1 MARSASLA
9 VLFAAAAALLARPVS
24 GVDMT
29 PPGVNDAFKVEDKV
43 TYLSGRGIITDVGA
57 GMPPA
62 NLNVVGPANVFDPD
76 IWHDASDP
84 ANPLKI
90 NIRIFEIHPSHNLA
104 AINSATWITVTGSS
118 PLGAPVPTTAVKV
131 AAASKVRFMNGN
143 NEADVTGSNTV
154 ADNTFIDIVVTFDT
168 TAPPGTT
175 YKINYDCALV
185 KDGTAATSATASTGD
200 CDYESNVETALYVK
214 IGWAPIFTV
223 LEKAVSASDVDEDV
237 TGQWIDLGE
246 DPADSTKLLV
256 PHSLRIEVTPG
267 KTLRTGANPNE
278 LDARSP
284 AQAPNWPSGVN
295 DLDMDELFLGETDA
309 TAITDGFEAVFT
321 STNVNDFTPAALTAF
336 SFDPATLTGDEKK
349 KFIRIDFAPR
359 GAFEPDVFVVRIK
372 SGALLRSD
380 FAPSAQTSFVIN
392 AGFRLDPSFI
402 TTETKT
408 VNNVVIPYDVPDS
421 WFPAA
426 KPLALK
432 VMADNAPTGYK
443 FDGTS
448 TAALT
453 PYGIGVNQLLFGMT
467 KLPGSITINGA
478 PTRDNPA
485 GLFYT
490 YALTTSSVAPGKYDF
505 NMAQGVISITK
516 ASSTTIKNARRTH
529 TLKIGFV
536 PDISILEGTAPVK
549 VTDVDERKVVTTSWL
564 NLDGTSGSPTLP
576 HALVVKPPAGF
587 TFNAAAVA
595 SLTVATTFVTSGA
608 DISGKIAF
616 VTTEF
621 ASRTT
626 PTTIMKTT
634 TYIEAT
640 FDPVGAYTPGAY
652 DLDIASSKFMRNDE
666 VMSCKVTLTIR
677 AGFEPTITFKDI
689 VTSKTDKWFLNDNE
703 DVNLVVTAD
712 GLDETVKPLYL
723 ITGSNNLLS
732 GMATLPGGTAA
743 VAGSGIKGPP
753 AADIDDSTDE
763 VLQYPLT
770 LAGTEPG
777 EYVFVIA
784 NGALLNTDSSRNYE
798 TKATLKIGYLLDYDI
813 VDSDTKKVVA
823 SRRGSTVDKGYLNP
837 NNAHTIVLMP
847 GTFTNPAGV
856 VKVNTF
862 SAATVGAIPNPSTA
876 YVFCDDAVCDVDN
889 PNKLDNT
896 MFLGTTTPGTG
907 DEGRIT
913 YTLAAE
919 ALATVGPYDVYVPEE
934 LFKREFT
941 DALNAAQKIEVNV
954 GFDIK
959 IYFSDEDDITLVTS
973 SSTNKDLWWH
983 GEEADIFMHIKGAV
997 SLVNTAVSFETLF
1010 PGDNPGSCSY
1020 PGGITAGT
1028 PTPVNA
1034 GQTYTL
1040 DNVDKLA
1047 PGKYRF
1053 DIPAGAFSKLA
1064 ATTLKN
1070 FAASE
1075 VLKIG
1080 FKTLLD
1086 VVDGDGKSLM
1096 STETDSESLSSAR
1109 KKFAVRA
1116 LVTGMTAE
1124 QAVATFNTATT
1135 ATTPADG
1142 LVADDDADSQTSCTA
1157 CITLASS
1164 VGSFSVDP
1172 SPRYIATFKYPTT
1185 PTVAAAEKKSFV
1197 YTAKQGVWCTLA
1209 SNADDAQICNAATK
1223 TDKAVKLRFGY
1234 DTTAKIGITAAE
1246 TPPKYSD
1253 DASTGKY
1260 NIFDA
1265 DQTSV
1270 ITMPIFSPALIIQV
1284 IYDVVP
1290 TGDYLDLVSLPD
1302 GLAEPD
1308 DAFVSASKALT
1319 LEWVKAGGSA
1329 TNVLTPGTY
1338 DIVVKPD
1345 TIVSSGFYNHR
1356 LKIRLVIGPQP
1367 VFYMLDQKT
1376 LINPRAAGGPFST
1389 NINTVFFG
1397 LAGTNTDDV
1406 KLTDLLMVKDAN
1418 GNVVTSALSIED
1430 KSTVPD
1436 PDYITDA
1443 VQGPAPIWRVGL
1455 SGLTDGI
1462 YTFIVGGDDL
1472 SNEDPDVVAYN
1483 AKALTA
1489 TSNNFKDLST
1499 AAFAGPP
1506 YKVNEFMGG
1515 LKVKVIIDRKAPTP
1529 KDITFAN
1536 RVIYSGAPSGTIALS
1551 PDLFADEG
1559 TPDANLAVTVTSAD
1573 DKGMLPVG
1581 TTLAAATLSSSAANV
1596 RDPPGGAVFKVTAT
1610 DEAGNTADALFTVPV
1625 LTRSSGTLTAIDAR
1639 VIQSKTTLYTGGPD
1653 SLTKSKTASQ
1663 AGHLPL
1669 KVIVDFEVPVSNVI
1683 AQSLSCVVG
1692 CAACTYVTSSSLP
1705 TGVKLTAAP
1714 GGKRFTYEFTLDK
1727 TQVDDAAKVELK
1739 LVMTSTVGSK
1749 TTTITSTAGTYDVIA
1764 PASVFVLIDTIAPTP
1779 VNFIAPYR
1787 ATVNAKF
1794 SLTLPSKLYYD
1805 IASDAKKIKLI
1816 SSTPASQFGL
1826 QFTADNQGNATITG
1840 IPLAQPP
1847 LASDNRVRFSII
1859 GQDEAGNN
1867 GAPVDVIIEIN
1878 KAPTT
1883 APVFTVKGALLTF
1896 TEKDSDVDEDT
1907 ELMFDTGATF
1917 TAPAGTTFFAVKA
1930 YLTRPENNELS
1941 NPACKNGNTIIDCK
1955 EFLDADDLA
1964 AALTAGG
1971 GDCPTT
1977 GSNPTPPADNPA
1989 DYAYAVDSLT
1999 GEGSVGISC
2008 KTGLTP
2014 AVIQAWVRSLTYVNT
2029 RTDVTGGT
2037 RVIRVD
2043 VWAADNIMIGQRIDA
2058 LGNTVK
2064 GTELSGNGVTATAAR
2079 TLRVVAVNNVPTI
2092 EVTATSSWTEAG
2104 IDATVFSLATI
2115 VDTDDNDLTAAYV
2128 SIALTASAGAYGA
2141 CDKARDVLYL
2151 KTDYLTSS
2159 TVKGKSPKVVG
2170 TWSPASCTLTL
2181 IPAAPLTRVTKAEM
2195 KAALEAVK
2203 YKNADPKNPVNF
2215 ALATDTFALKRQI
2228 SVFIED
2234 AANQGKLADKKRS
2247 ARVDGKT
2254 INILT
2259 INPSADA
2266 PIIDLLA
2273 IFRTGSGILSS
2284 TDKYA
2289 NLETT
2294 YDPDNLA
2301 LGLVKIKAF
2310 PLVLPAIYDAAGKDV
2325 DLSDPD
2331 APKVVYQ
2338 LKFDLTQVKDAN
2350 SNPVP
2355 GTFAKGQ
2362 IYDPDSAT
2370 IASGAKGAEVKW
2382 IKDDQNTLEVS
2393 ALAAPVGATGG
2404 YPNTFVAETTGE
2416 DGTPY
2421 ETGFEYSATEDS
2433 VLTIILQPNTP
2444 ADNAPDNRLARYT
2457 FRLTFETET
2466 GSSSSVDFFVDLRQK
2481 ACLDSSAGRFKTSD
2495 SATETYVIKRYQTR
2509 DEDPLTVPAS
2519 SFFPDNAL
2527 CAYPP
2532 TAVIAASGER
2542 YDVNRGGYADQ
2553 KKDLD
2558 AALLALKNTGASIES
2573 QVAALKDL
2581 RNAARGSFTVGI
2593 PAGSLASRG
2602 SMDLTANKADA
2613 GTLSLLPVVTD
2624 AVETVDLDVAIK
2636 IQPAGTSFSIPV
2648 KICLF
2653 AGDTPEGSYKVMAVA
2668 QQKDPGDPSK
2678 GYTPWEKLFDQSFN
2692 PATGEVCGYTLHFSV
2707 FAPITRP
2714 QASSLTVTKAHLMG
2728 GSCPNQCSGHGT
2740 CRQEGQ
2746 CACFAGFE
2754 GYDCSMRTCP
2764 SAESWGQDQEVMHTQ
2779 SECAGRGVCKRETG
2793 TCSCFDGYEGA
2804 ACERA
2809 TCANDCSGHGRCRT
2823 LAELP
2828 KVQQAGYASWEVK
2841 RLQKCLCDGGYTG
2854 SDCSLRVCP
2863 FGDDPETVC
2872 AYSKRQVQ
2880 RLTLDFVT
2888 DPTATGFPDVD
2899 LSTDQFSLIFTTAD
2913 GKNYTTPMI
2922 DDVWEGT
2929 VHSASAIANALRTLP
2944 EFAVMDVVV
2953 SSTSGST
2960 TPAALKVSY
2969 DVTFTGPTNTGN
2981 EFAMSCPYNSL
2992 GSTGC
2997 PAPGCRPKFTQLRVL
3012 KVPYMPPAV
3021 QISPL
3026 TVLQQPLPLGKSAN
3040 DNSEAT
3046 PGVFGV
3052 ETTLVISKYTMPGS
3066 SETVYTYKFENTK
3079 IYGQSRNFAGT
3090 ATALVIEETPIP
3102 PTALRRS
3109 VAGPYGILVD
3119 FGSDTQ
3125 FSIDYASTGSRV
3137 SYPLAWRLPKCSVE
3151 VVSAADKDL
3160 EKAECSNRG
3169 LCDREAGE
3177 CRCFTGYAG
3186 YSCSQQTVYT

>member
-1 MARSASLA
+1 
-9 VLFAAAAALLARPVS
+9 
-24 GVDMT
+24 VDDLVYDPT
-29 PPGVNDAFKVEDKV
+29 
-43 TYLSGRGIITDVGA
+43 
-57 GMPPA
+57 
-62 NLNVVGPANVFDPD
+62 DPD
-76 IWHDASDP
+76 Y
-84 ANPLKI
+84 
-90 NIRIFEIHPSHNLA
+90 A
-104 AINSATWITVTGSS
+104 ADRN
-118 PLGAPVPTTAVKV
+118 
-131 AAASKVRFMNGN
+131 
-143 NEADVTGSNTV
+143 
-154 ADNTFIDIVVTFDT
+154 
-168 TAPPGTT
+168 
-175 YKINYDCALV
+175 
-185 KDGTAATSATASTGD
+185 
-200 CDYESNVETALYVK
+200 
-214 IGWAPIFTV
+214 
-223 LEKAVSASDVDEDV
+223 
-237 TGQWIDLGE
+237 
-246 DPADSTKLLV
+246 
-256 PHSLRIEVTPG
+256 
-267 KTLRTGANPNE
+267 
-278 LDARSP
+278 
-284 AQAPNWPSGVN
+284 
-295 DLDMDELFLGETDA
+295 
-309 TAITDGFEAVFT
+309 
-321 STNVNDFTPAALTAF
+321 
-336 SFDPATLTGDEKK
+336 
-349 KFIRIDFAPR
+349 
-359 GAFEPDVFVVRIK
+359 
-372 SGALLRSD
+372 SD
-380 FAPSAQTSFVIN
+380 F
-392 AGFRLDPSFI
+392 
-402 TTETKT
+402 
-408 VNNVVIPYDVPDS
+408 
-421 WFPAA
+421 
-426 KPLALK
+426 
-432 VMADNAPTGYK
+432 
-443 FDGTS
+443 
-448 TAALT
+448 
-453 PYGIGVNQLLFGMT
+453 
-467 KLPGSITINGA
+467 
-478 PTRDNPA
+478 
-485 GLFYT
+485 
-490 YALTTSSVAPGKYDF
+490 
-505 NMAQGVISITK
+505 
-516 ASSTTIKNARRTH
+516 
-529 TLKIGFV
+529 
-536 PDISILEGTAPVK
+536 
-549 VTDVDERKVVTTSWL
+549 
-564 NLDGTSGSPTLP
+564 
-576 HALVVKPPAGF
+576 
-587 TFNAAAVA
+587 
-595 SLTVATTFVTSGA
+595 
-608 DISGKIAF
+608 
-616 VTTEF
+616 
-621 ASRTT
+621 
-626 PTTIMKTT
+626 
-634 TYIEAT
+634 
-640 FDPVGAYTPGAY
+640 
-652 DLDIASSKFMRNDE
+652 
-666 VMSCKVTLTIR
+666 
-677 AGFEPTITFKDI
+677 
-689 VTSKTDKWFLNDNE
+689 
-703 DVNLVVTAD
+703 
-712 GLDETVKPLYL
+712 
-723 ITGSNNLLS
+723 
-732 GMATLPGGTAA
+732 
-743 VAGSGIKGPP
+743 
-753 AADIDDSTDE
+753 
-763 VLQYPLT
+763 
-770 LAGTEPG
+770 
-777 EYVFVIA
+777 
-784 NGALLNTDSSRNYE
+784 
-798 TKATLKIGYLLDYDI
+798 
-813 VDSDTKKVVA
+813 
-823 SRRGSTVDKGYLNP
+823 
-837 NNAHTIVLMP
+837 
-847 GTFTNPAGV
+847 
-856 VKVNTF
+856 
-862 SAATVGAIPNPSTA
+862 
-876 YVFCDDAVCDVDN
+876 
-889 PNKLDNT
+889 
-896 MFLGTTTPGTG
+896 
-907 DEGRIT
+907 
-913 YTLAAE
+913 
-919 ALATVGPYDVYVPEE
+919 
-934 LFKREFT
+934 
-941 DALNAAQKIEVNV
+941 
-954 GFDIK
+954 
-959 IYFSDEDDITLVTS
+959 
-973 SSTNKDLWWH
+973 WWH
-983 GEEADIFMHIKGAV
+983 GEETDIFMHIKGAV

-1020 PGGITAGT
+1020 PGGVTAADPTGT
-1028 PTPVNA
+1028 GLVDA
-1034 GQTYTL
+1034 GQRYKLT
-1040 DNVDKLA
+1040 NVDKLA

-1053 DIPAGAFSKLA
+1053 DIPEGAFSKLA
-1064 ATTLKN
+1064 APTLKN
-1070 FAASE
+1070 FAKSN
-1075 VLKIG
+1075 VLKVG

-1086 VVDGDGKSLM
+1086 VVDGDDKSLM
-1096 STETDSESLSSAR
+1096 STETVSETLSKDR

-1124 QAVATFNTATT
+1124 QAVATFNTAT
-1135 ATTPADG
+1135 ATLPADG
-1142 LVADDDADSQTSCTA
+1142 LVADDNNVLTDSCTA

-1164 VGSFSVDP
+1164 VSSFSADP
-1172 SPRYIATFKYPTT
+1172 SPRFIATFKYPS
-1185 PTVAAAEKKSFV
+1185 PPPSGSGAAAVSKSFF
-1197 YTAKQGVWCTLA
+1197 YTAKQGVWCTL
-1209 SNADDAQICNAATK
+1209 SDDEDDAQICNAATEATK
-1223 TDKAVKLRFGY
+1223 KVTLKFGY
-1234 DTTAKIGITAAE
+1234 ATSATIGLTAAGSQ
-1246 TPPKYSD
+1246 YSS
-1253 DASTGKY
+1253 AVTGSTAEY

-1265 DQTSV
+1265 DETTV
-1270 ITMPIFSPALIIQV
+1270 VVMPIFSPALV
-1284 IYDVVP
+1284 IKVTYAAAP
-1290 TGDYLDLVSLPD
+1290 TGDWADLVSLPD
-1302 GLAEPD
+1302 GLAAPD
-1308 DAFVSASKALT
+1308 DDIVGNALT
-1319 LEWVKAGGSA
+1319 LTWVKAGGVA

-1345 TIVSSGFYNHR
+1345 TVDNSGVKNHR

-1367 VFYMLDQKT
+1367 VFYMLDKET
-1376 LINPRAAGGPFST
+1376 LITPRAAGGPFST
-1389 NINTVFFG
+1389 NINTVYFG
-1397 LAGTNTDDV
+1397 LAGTDATAV
-1406 KLTDLLMVKDAN
+1406 KLTDLLMVKDAD

-1430 KSTVPD
+1430 KSTRP
-1436 PDYITDA
+1436 PTSMTDA
-1443 VQGPAPIWRVGL
+1443 VQKKAPLWLIGL
-1455 SGLTDGI
+1455 SGLTDGV

-1483 AKALTA
+1483 AKALSA
-1489 TSNNFKDLST
+1489 TSNNFKDDST
-1499 AAFAGPP
+1499 TGFAGVP

-1529 KDITFAN
+1529 KDITFAS

-1573 DKGMLPVG
+1573 DKGMLLVG
-1581 TTLAAATLSSSAANV
+1581 TKLAAATLSSSAANV

-1639 VIQSKTTLYTGGPD
+1639 GIQSKTTLYTGGPD
-1653 SLTKSKTASQ
+1653 SLTKSRTASQ

-1739 LVMTSTVGSK
+1739 LVMTSTVGSR

-1764 PASVFVLIDTIAPTP
+1764 PAAVFVLIDTIAPTP

-1805 IASDAKKIKLI
+1805 IASDSKKIKLI

-1847 LASDNRVRFSII
+1847 LASDNRVRFSIV

-1896 TEKDSDVDEDT
+1896 TEKDSDVAEDT

-1930 YLTRPENNELS
+1930 YLTRPENDELVVPTCTS
-1941 NPACKNGNTIIDCK
+1941 GCTYREEKLEAST
-1955 EFLDADDLA
+1955 FA
-1964 AALTAGG
+1964 AVLTAGG
-1971 GDCPTT
+1971 GTCSA
-1977 GSNPTPPADNPA
+1977 SNPDNRVTF
-1989 DYAYAVDSLT
+1989 AYAVDPLT

-2008 KTGLTP
+2008 VTGLTP
-2014 AVIQAWVRSLTYVNT
+2014 AVIQAWVRSLKYVNA

-2043 VWAADNIMIGQRIDA
+2043 VWSADDIMIGQRIDA
-2058 LGNTVK
+2058 LGNTVE
-2064 GTELSGNGVTATAAR
+2064 GTKLSGNGVAATAAR

-2092 EVTATSSWTEAG
+2092 DVTATAG
-2104 IDATVFSLATI
+2104 WSETTGDDVEVFDSTVTVGNNPPVDVI
-2115 VDTDDNDLTAAYV
+2115 IIDTDDNDLTAAYV
-2128 SIALTASAGAYGA
+2128 SIALTASAGAYGP

-2151 KTDYLTSS
+2151 KTDYLISS

-2195 KAALEAVK
+2195 KAALEAVM
-2203 YKNADPKNPVNF
+2203 YKNADPNNPVNF
-2215 ALATDTFALKRQI
+2215 AADSDTDARKRQI

-2247 ARVDGKT
+2247 AKVDGT
-2254 INILT
+2254 TTVIFDLLPAND
-2259 INPSADA
+2259 P
-2266 PIIDLLA
+2266 PVIDLLA
-2273 IFRTGSGILSS
+2273 IYRTGSGILSS

-2289 NLETT
+2289 NLATT
-2294 YDPDNLA
+2294 YDDTDVESLS

-2325 DLSDPD
+2325 DLSGASDI
-2331 APKVVYQ
+2331 VYQ

-2350 SNPVP
+2350 GNPVP

-2370 IASGAKGAEVKW
+2370 IAAGAAGATVMW
-2382 IKDDQNTLEVS
+2382 IKDDGSDHEVEI
-2393 ALAAPVGATGG
+2393 LADASDGFDD
-2404 YPNTFVAETTGE
+2404 TFADETTGE

-2421 ETGFEYSATEDS
+2421 TTGFEYSATEDS
-2433 VLTIILQPNTP
+2433 VLTIILKPDVDP
-2444 ADNAPDNRLARYT
+2444 ADAPDRLLRYT
-2457 FRLTFETET
+2457 FRLTFETATITVNGNTES
-2466 GSSSSVDFFVDLRQK
+2466 SSSSVDFYVDLRQK

-2495 SATETYVIKRYQTR
+2495 STTETYGIKRYASRTPSI
-2509 DEDPLTVPAS
+2509 DILAS

-2613 GTLSLLPVVTD
+2613 GTLSLLPVVND
-2624 AVETVDLDVAIK
+2624 PVETVDLDVAIK

-2929 VHSASAIANALRTLP
+2929 VHTASAIANALRTLP

-3052 ETTLVISKYTMPGS
+3052 ETTLVVSKYAMPGS